1 MEFRDYLSLLRRNL
15 PVLLILPLL
24 AATVAYFV
32 TNSEQKLYSTSA
44 EVLLRPNDPNE
55 RLGSSSGI
63 FYDISASSSVR
74 YLTAQASIAMGPAVR
89 KAVAAKLETTS
100 ADGISIG
107 EVGGSLGVSTS
118 SDANILI
125 VSAVS
130 TDPERAAL
138 IANAASAAYIEN
150 RRAASVEGLQR
161 AIDDLD
167 ENLGLLNAE
176 IVRLSS
182 KSASPATDAVLG
194 TARSQLQILS
204 EKRQGLAIDVNLK
217 KGEAE
222 QISVAGIPSV
232 PISPKPLRTSL
243 LALFAT
249 LMFVVGLILL
259 KDRLDVRLRDRHEA
273 ENLTGLTTLAEL
285 PLDKTLVKAGVGV
298 SAIDDSQ
305 GLIAESVRSLR
316 VSLRFLALDQPC
328 KSILITS
335 AVPGDGKS
343 TLAINL
349 AASYAEAGARTL
361 LVSADLRRPHVE
373 KLAKTSTKAGL
384 VETLTALAYQAEQDR
399 KSGLLPRQPT
409 RQRKTDEFVAVAPS
423 PLAPPSP
430 RIEIV
435 GLCEHEVE
443 NLWVLPAGQPVAS
456 PVEILGSPV
465 MKDFFQLAGE
475 TFDMIIVDSPPVI
488 PVSDSLVLSQFVD
501 GVVFVTSVR
510 KTPRQLLERGVQ
522 LLSSS
527 STRVLGLVVNR
538 TPTVGGYYGGYQ
550 GYGETTNPRRRDR
563 VRGR

>member
-15 PVLLILPLL
+15 PVLLLLPLL

-32 TNSEQKLYSTSA
+32 TNSEQKLYSTSS

-89 KAVAAKLETTS
+89 QAVS
-100 ADGISIG
+100 ATLVTISAG
-107 EVGGSLGVSTS
+107 EVGGSLGVTTS

-130 TDPERAAL
+130 ADPERAAL

-167 ENLGLLNAE
+167 LNLAALNDE
-176 IVRLSS
+176 IIRLSS
-182 KSASPATDAVLG
+182 KVSSPATDAVLG
-194 TARSQLQILS
+194 TARTQFQTLT
-204 EKRQGLAIDVNLK
+204 EKRQGLAIDANLK

-232 PISPKPLRTSL
+232 PISPKPLRTSV

-259 KDRLDVRLRDRHEA
+259 KDRLDVRLRDRNEA

-285 PLDKTLVKAGVGV
+285 PLDKTLVKSGVGV

-316 VSLRFLALDQPC
+316 VSLRFLALDQPF

-361 LVSADLRRPHVE
+361 LVSADLRRPQVE
-373 KLAKTSTKAGL
+373 KLARTSTKAGL
-384 VETLTALAYQAEQDR
+384 VETLTALAFQSEHDR
-399 KSGLLPRQPT
+399 KSGILPRHPT
-409 RQRKTDEFVAVAPS
+409 RQRKTDELPAAVPVAPS

-435 GLCEHEVE
+435 GLCEHEVD
-443 NLWVLPAGQPVAS
+443 NLWILPAGQPVAS

-475 TFDMIIVDSPPVI
+475 SFDMIIVDSPPVI

-522 LLSSS
+522 MLSSS

-538 TPTVGGYYGGYQ
+538 TPTEGGYYGGYR
-550 GYGETTNPRRRDR
+550 GYAETTKVRRRDR